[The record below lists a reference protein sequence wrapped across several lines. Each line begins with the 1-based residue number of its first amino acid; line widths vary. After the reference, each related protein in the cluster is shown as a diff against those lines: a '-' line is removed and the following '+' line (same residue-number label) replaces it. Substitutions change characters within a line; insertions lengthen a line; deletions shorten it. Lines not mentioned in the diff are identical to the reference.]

1 MASADFDLCYLTATE
16 AMRSIGRFKSK
27 KPSPVETDERRAR
40 AMRGAE
46 SETQSPTIAVTH

>member
-27 KPSPVETDERRAR
+27 KPSPVETDERRALAR
-40 AMRGAE
+40 C
-46 SETQSPTIAVTH
+46 ETLNPKLKVLRLP